1 MAIVTRVSKKELERV
16 AGIAY
21 EGETINVMLC
31 NVGLTG
37 FTSESLVSD
46 WQTVEVATANGYSRF
61 SDTIQVG
68 SYSAVSGAYVMP
80 SVVAQFSSTGVGF
93 GYDRI
98 VVYIEGSIYPH
109 SVITESPNIILV
121 GGQTQTYRISL
132 WQDD

>member
-1 MAIVTRVSKKELERV
+1 MAIVTTVSRKELERV

-31 NVGLTG
+31 NVGLTE

-61 SDTIQVG
+61 SDTIQTG
-68 SYSAVSGAYVMP
+68 SYSVISGAYIMP
-80 SVVAQFSSTGVGF
+80 SIVAQFSATGDGF

-98 VVYIEGSIYPH
+98 VIYVQGSLYPH
-109 SVITESPNIILV
+109 SVIAESPNIILV
-121 GGQTQTYRISL
+121 AGQTQTYRISL